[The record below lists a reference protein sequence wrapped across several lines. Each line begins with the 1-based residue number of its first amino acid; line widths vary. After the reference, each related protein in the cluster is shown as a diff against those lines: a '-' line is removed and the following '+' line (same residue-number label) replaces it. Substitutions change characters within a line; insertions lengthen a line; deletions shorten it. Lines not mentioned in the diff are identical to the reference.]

1 MYRALSVPDTT
12 EMAHINL
19 KGPYL
24 VFSFLS
30 FLLLTCHKTNI
41 PNL

>member
-30 FLLLTCHKTNI
+30 SLHSFVDV
-41 PNL
+41 P